1 MLKREEIRIRDPF
14 VMPDREAGVYYL
26 YGTTALKEG
35 LNAGNT
41 FSAYKTRDLENF
53 EGPYTVFD
61 GGKTGFWADRDFWAP
76 EVHKYEGRY
85 YLLGSFKAEGKR
97 RATQILVADDPLGPF
112 SPLTESPITPAA
124 WECLDGTLWVEN
136 GVPYLV
142 FCHEWVQTENGE
154 MCALR
159 LTPDLKAPAGEP
171 FVLFK
176 AGDNPAVDGFEGCA
190 GRQCRITDGPFL
202 FREDGKLKMIW
213 SSLSGGKYAVLEAE
227 ADALAGEWKHGGSRF
242 AFDGG
247 HAMLFED
254 FDGVRRIS
262 LHHPNTPPL
271 ERAVFLP
278 F

>member
-1 MLKREEIRIRDPF
+1 
-14 VMPDREAGVYYL
+14 
-26 YGTTALKEG
+26 
-35 LNAGNT
+35 
-41 FSAYKTRDLENF
+41 
-53 EGPYTVFD
+53 
-61 GGKTGFWADRDFWAP
+61 
-76 EVHKYEGRY
+76 
-85 YLLGSFKAEGKR
+85 
-97 RATQILVADDPLGPF
+97 
-112 SPLTESPITPAA
+112 
-124 WECLDGTLWVEN
+124 
-136 GVPYLV
+136 
-142 FCHEWVQTENGE
+142 

-176 AGDNPAVDGFEGCA
+176 AGDNPAVDGVEGCA

-227 ADALAGEWKHGGSRF
+227 ADALAGEWKHGGGRF
-242 AFDGG
+242 TFDGG

-254 FDGVRRIS
+254 FGGVRRIS